1 MKRIFGVIAV
11 CASVLVV
18 SACDGT
24 PPVAEN
30 TNTPTIAT
38 TPSVDAELEQLKAVT
53 PADAC
58 AWLPVEKL
66 AAVYP
71 DVKFELK
78 QKVDPRLSGYNWDS
92 RCVYWGGVG
101 TVDYAKDVP
110 THTVEIFA
118 MTPVSVDKAQSNLAS
133 RQGMAVS
140 TTGYQTQPDL
150 GAHAYSSLDTGVAR
164 LFFVKGQ
171 SEVQINISDLDT
183 PSEEKIQKTIV
194 IAQSL

>member
-1 MKRIFGVIAV
+1 MKRVFRVVAACVSMFVI
-11 CASVLVV
+11 

-24 PPVAEN
+24 PPVADN
-30 TNTPTIAT
+30 TNTPAPAT
-38 TPSVDAELEQLKAVT
+38 APNVDAELEQLKAVT

-58 AWLPVEKL
+58 AWLPAEKL
-66 AAVYP
+66 AAIYP
-71 DVKFELK
+71 DVKFELN
-78 QKVDPRLSGYNWDS
+78 QKVDPRLSGYAWDS

-101 TVDYAKDVP
+101 TIDYAKDLP

-118 MTPVSVDKAQSNLAS
+118 MTPVSVTKAQSNLAS
-133 RQGMAVS
+133 RQEMAIG

-150 GAHAYSSLDTGVAR
+150 GTNAYTTLETGVAR

-183 PSEEKIQKTIV
+183 PSDEKIKKTVV